1 MKNKVISTLKTAS
14 ISALLLGSIVAIP
27 SCKKSFLDEPP
38 RSQTPADY
46 FSSTTQA
53 AEELVNSVYNK
64 LYDWSQHSFSWIGM
78 SSIASDDADKGSD
91 PGDTGADKD
100 QLDNISWSSTSL
112 SFGEVWESNFEGISR
127 ANKAIDMMEKL
138 NMDPTKREVLK
149 GEVRFLRAYYYFNL
163 VRCFGGVPKID
174 KVPVTQAEIDA
185 VNLKAT
191 PDEIYDLIES
201 DLNFAA
207 SVLPVQQ
214 LIETGRATSY
224 AATGLLSKV
233 SLYREKWS
241 QAAATAEVL
250 IGSGNFGLLSDYSHI
265 WREIGEFSKESIF
278 EINCKGTEPAKGI
291 VGYFVVQAPRGQGGL
306 GWGFNTPTLDLY
318 NAYENGDVRRDA
330 TIITSGQQLW
340 DGWLTNVGAPNAR
353 YNYKCY
359 VSKFMESWGKQDNET
374 NKNLRILRYGD
385 LLLIAAE
392 AYNELSDTSKA
403 KKYLNMIRNRAGLAN
418 TTAITQSEIREAI
431 WKERR
436 VEMAMEHDRVFD
448 LRRTK
453 RAGAVMRAH
462 GKGYVDGKHDLYP
475 IPQRQIDLSN
485 GKLIQNPGY

>member
-1 MKNKVISTLKTAS
+1 MRNNILTKLK
-14 ISALLLGSIVAIP
+14 SAGSMALILGAVLVVP
-27 SCKKSFLDEPP
+27 SCKKSFLEEPP
-38 RSQTPADY
+38 RAQTPADY

-64 LYDWSQHSFSWIGM
+64 LYDWSQHSFSWIGI

-100 QLDNISWSSTSL
+100 QLDNLSWSSTSL

-127 ANKAIDMMEKL
+127 ANKAIDMMDKL
-138 NMDPTKREVLK
+138 NMDPSKREVLK
-149 GEVRFLRAYYYFNL
+149 GEVRFLRAYFYFNL
-163 VRCFGGVPKID
+163 VRSFGGVPKID

-185 VNLKAT
+185 VNVKASV
-191 PDEIYDLIES
+191 DEIYDLIES
-201 DLNFAA
+201 DLNFA
-207 SVLPVQQ
+207 STVLPTQQ

-233 SLYREKWS
+233 SLYRQKWS
-241 QAAATAEVL
+241 QAAATAEML
-250 IGSGNFGLLSDYSHI
+250 IGSGNFGLLDDYSHV

-318 NAYENGDVRRDA
+318 NAYEQGDVRRDA
-330 TIITSGQQLW
+330 TIIISGQTLW
-340 DGWLTNVGAPNAR
+340 DGWVTNVSAPNAR
-353 YNYKCY
+353 YNYKSY

-392 AYNELSDTSKA
+392 AYNELNDSSKA
-403 KKYLNMIRNRAGLAN
+403 KKYLNMVRKRAGLQN
-418 TTAITQSEIREAI
+418 TTAVTQSEIREAI

-436 VEMAMEHDRVFD
+436 VELAMEHDRVFD
-448 LRRTK
+448 LRRTN
-453 RAGAVMRAH
+453 RAGDVMRAH
-462 GKGYVDGKHDLYP
+462 GKAYIDGKHDLYP